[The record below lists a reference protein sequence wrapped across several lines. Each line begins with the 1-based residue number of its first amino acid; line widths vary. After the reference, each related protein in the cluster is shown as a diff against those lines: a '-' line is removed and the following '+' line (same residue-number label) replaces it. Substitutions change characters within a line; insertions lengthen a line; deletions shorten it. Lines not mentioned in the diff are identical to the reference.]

1 MPLKYFQYHATDLEV
16 LILISK
22 GGNPNVYLSTRI
34 SPETEF
40 HSFISFDKSLL
51 DYSSNVTAL
60 DKTDNAD
67 NGTKQ
72 DIGLDHTYLPLYIR
86 TFLSKKH
93 KNKTYVHVYKL

>member
-34 SPETEF
+34 SPESEF

-51 DYSSNVTAL
+51 DYSSNVRAL

-72 DIGLDHTYLPLYIR
+72 DSGSRSHLSTSLYPH
-86 TFLSKKH
+86 LSFKKA
-93 KNKTYVHVYKL
+93 